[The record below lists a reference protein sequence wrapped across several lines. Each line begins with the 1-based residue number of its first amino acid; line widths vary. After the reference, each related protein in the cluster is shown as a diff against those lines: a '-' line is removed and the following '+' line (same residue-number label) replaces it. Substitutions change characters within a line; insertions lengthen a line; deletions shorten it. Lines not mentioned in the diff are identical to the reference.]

1 MEDHWVTCTVGN
13 SIAKEGMKGLLRTA
27 FSSTGGKITIRP
39 TVLTRP
45 ISRVHRPALSAQ
57 NMSGEN

>member
-39 TVLTRP
+39 TVDGGADLTN
-45 ISRVHRPALSAQ
+45 ITSTY
-57 NMSGEN
+57 

>member
-27 FSSTGGKITIRP
+27 FSSTGGEITIRP
-39 TVLTRP
+39 TVVLSADLTN
-45 ISRVHRPALSAQ
+45 ITSTCSIRPA
-57 NMSGEN
+57 